1 MVSTAKRIGESERGP
16 HATAAA
22 RRRRGLTRT
31 DRADRRFALLM
42 IAPSF
47 IAVLAVMGYPWFYSL
62 WLSLHNMNLL
72 TKRWTWVGSAN
83 YTKVFHDATFG
94 DSLIRTLWFSGLV
107 VLGGTVL
114 GMLMALVLNET
125 FHGRGIMRSVMLMP
139 WAIAPVVVGKVF
151 LLIYSGEY
159 GVLNGALFQL
169 GIIDDYI
176 PWMTEARRA
185 LMFVAAASIWQS
197 APLSGLLLLAALQS
211 LPHNIFNAAKIDGA
225 SAFQRFRK
233 ITLPWIRPMLVFVV
247 ILNTINALM
256 TFDLI
261 YVLTQG
267 GPGEATTVVSWL
279 GYITF
284 FNFARYGEGTA
295 ILYVLSMISLVLA
308 VIYFGLLTREPSKP
322 ATAADE
328 PLPTAGGGLTA
339 TGLAAPHARPAPRP
353 MRDPWLAPRAARR
366 VRRAL
371 LYGAVLLIA
380 IWTLAPFYVMANAS
394 LSTTDGILSQPP
406 HWYPHPATLRNY
418 RTALFGEQVKDASG
432 PSVQAKAIMLS
443 MKNSGIV
450 AISVTAVCLVVGAPA
465 GYAYARYKRFK
476 FLGISLWIL
485 MLTRMIPPLT
495 LAGPFFMLFRKVGL
509 IDTKVGLVIA
519 LSSVILPLSVW
530 ILKGYFETLPPNLER
545 AALVDGCTRLQA
557 FRRIVVPVAIPG
569 MVAAGIFCFLVAW
582 NEFVYAI
589 LLTST
594 LDSQTLPTR
603 IAQFVADQ
611 RVYNPGLL
619 FAAGV
624 LAVIPP
630 VLITLG
636 FQRFLLRGMLS
647 GAIKG

>member
-1 MVSTAKRIGESERGP
+1 
-16 HATAAA
+16 
-22 RRRRGLTRT
+22 
-31 DRADRRFALLM
+31 M

-47 IAVLAVMGYPWFYSL
+47 IAVLAILGYPWFYSL

-72 TKRWTWVGSAN
+72 TKRWTWVGAGN
-83 YTKVFHDATFG
+83 YSKIFDDPTFG
-94 DSLIRTLWFSGLV
+94 DSLIRTIWFSGLV
-107 VLGGTVL
+107 VAGGTVL
-114 GMLMALVLNET
+114 GMLMALVLNES
-125 FHGRGIMRSVMLMP
+125 FRGRGVMRSLMLMP

-159 GVLNGALFQL
+159 GVLNGVLYQF
-169 GIIDDYI
+169 GIIDKYI
-176 PWMTEARRA
+176 PWMTEAQRA
-185 LMFVAAASIWQS
+185 LMLVAVASIWQS

-211 LPHNIFNAAKIDGA
+211 LPGNIFNAAKIDGA
-225 SAFQRFRK
+225 SSFQRFRK
-233 ITLPWIRPMLVFVV
+233 ITLPWIRPMMVFVI

-261 YVLTQG
+261 FVLTQG

-295 ILYVLSMISLVLA
+295 ILYVLSLISLVLA
-308 VIYFGLLTREPSKP
+308 VVYFGLLNRGQRTSAAPDEALPPVGGRAAVPAPIAITGRRQARFEMREPRISP
-322 ATAADE
+322 RTA
-328 PLPTAGGGLTA
+328 
-339 TGLAAPHARPAPRP
+339 RQI
-353 MRDPWLAPRAARR
+353 
-366 VRRAL
+366 RRAL
-371 LYGAVLLIA
+371 LYVAVVLIA
-380 IWTLAPFYVMANAS
+380 FWTLAPFYVMANAS
-394 LSTTDGILSQPP
+394 LSTTNGILSRPP
-406 HWYPHPATLRNY
+406 SWFPNPITLENY

-432 PSVQAKAIMLS
+432 PSVQAKAIMIS
-443 MKNSGIV
+443 MKNSAIV
-450 AISVTAVCLVVGAPA
+450 AVSVTMVCLIVGAPA

-476 FLGISLWIL
+476 LLTLSLWIL

-495 LAGPFFMLFRKVGL
+495 LAVPFFMLFRRVGL

-545 AALVDGCTRLQA
+545 AALVDGCTRFQA
-557 FRRIVVPVAIPG
+557 FRRIVVPISIPG
-569 MVAAGIFCFLVAW
+569 VVAAGIFCFLVAW

-603 IAQFVADQ
+603 ISQFVSDQ

-619 FAAGV
+619 FAAGM